1 MKAAVF
7 KAAGSPLVVET
18 VPDPTPDPSE
28 LVLKV
33 GACGI
38 CGTDLHM
45 SENTDATIG
54 WRVLPP
60 ECVMGHEFSGEVVEV
75 GREAKGD
82 WRTGERVTA
91 LPWIGC
97 GECGLCR
104 SGRGFRC

>member
-18 VPDPTPDPSE
+18 VPDPIPDPSE

-45 SENTDATIG
+45 SENRSAEGG
-54 WRVLPP
+54 WRLLKPG
-60 ECVMGHEFSGEVVEV
+60 CILGHEFAGEIVE
-75 GREAKGD
+75 
-82 WRTGERVTA
+82 
-91 LPWIGC
+91 IGKSYASHRFTLFSLEIC
-97 GECGLCR
+97 P
-104 SGRGFRC
+104 